1 MEESNH
7 GMALIGL
14 LIKQPDLIDHC
25 QILTNFENPFDT
37 PNLNTVFRNIQSL
50 YGNTGKVDRRELIKL
65 GLPEISTEYYL
76 SLSKASGFDVEIN
89 HYIQNV
95 FEAHTKQL
103 VSNLGHSIVNCSNDD
118 LNDVSVYLKRCRDVI
133 DGIEKNS
140 VVSNGVTIPEAI
152 QEVENKIMSLQTL
165 DNKHYIKTGI
175 LDLDRLIIG
184 LETKKMSVIGARP
197 SVGKSA
203 LGLTFMSNMMN
214 MGTPCGFVSLEMSEA
229 ECLERIAQVR
239 SGVCISEFSNSRMA
253 TDNQRRFYKE
263 LEVIANCPN
272 IQVSRLTDR
281 RISNVRRTIR
291 KMKNNN
297 PELKVVFIDY
307 IQKVIGDDSSQ
318 DMKGQVAAI
327 SGILTDIAVDMD
339 IHVCNMAQLN
349 RQGEEAP
356 RLSHLKESGRIE
368 EDANYVFLIHRD
380 LNQQHSGMTDS
391 EAYIGVAKNRSG
403 KTGNIQIRY
412 NGETTR
418 FYDQPAVAFH
428 G

>member
-1 MEESNH
+1 MEEINS
-7 GMALIGL
+7 GMALVGL

-25 QILTNFENPFDT
+25 QILTNFQNPFET
-37 PNLNTVFRNIQSL
+37 QNLNTVFNNIQQL
-50 YGNTGKVDRRELIKL
+50 YGATGKVDRRELVKK
-65 GLPEISTEYYL
+65 GFPEVSQGYYL
-76 SLSKASGFDVEIN
+76 ALSKASGFDVEIN
-89 HYIQNV
+89 KYIQNV
-95 FEAHTKQL
+95 YEAHTKQQI
-103 VSNLGHSIVNCSNDD
+103 SNLGHSIVNCSQDD
-118 LNDVSVYLKRCRDVI
+118 LNDVSVYLKRCRDVV

-152 QEVENKIMSLQTL
+152 QEVENKIISLQTL

-175 LDLDRLIIG
+175 LDLDKLIIG

-214 MGTPCGFVSLEMSEA
+214 MGTACGFISLEMSES
-229 ECLERIAQVR
+229 ECIERIAQMR
-239 SGVCISEFSNSRMA
+239 SGVCISEFSHNGMPQ
-253 TDNQRRFYKE
+253 DNQRRFYKQLE
-263 LEVIANCPN
+263 LIANCPN

-281 RISNVRRTIR
+281 RISNIRRTIR

-297 PELKVVFIDY
+297 PEMRVVFIDY
-307 IQKVIGDDSSQ
+307 IQKALGDDPSQ
-318 DMKGQVAAI
+318 DMKAQVASI

-349 RQGEEAP
+349 RSGEDAP

-380 LNQQHSGMTDS
+380 LNQQHSGMSDS

-403 KTGNIQIRY
+403 RTGNIQIRY
-412 NGETTR
+412 NGATTR
-418 FYDQPAVAFH
+418 FYDQPAEVM
-428 G
+428 